1 MSTQGGKCS
10 VILTTHS
17 MEEAEALCTRI
28 GVMVNGRLCCLG
40 SGQHL
45 KHRFGN
51 GFEVNIRTTLPP
63 TETMLALAQRL
74 ATQHAVQ
81 GVPGSENPIGNF
93 LVSGSQA
100 DGAVTAKAF
109 LEWWVAEDVA
119 PVHAAR
125 VRGSCLFAGA
135 QHLAEL

>member
-28 GVMVNGRLCCLG
+28 GVMVNGSLRCLG

-51 GFEVNIRTTLPP
+51 GFEVNIRTAMPAPEKL
-63 TETMLALAQRL
+63 LLLAQRL
-74 ATQHAVQ
+74 ADHNAIAAPASQAGAPVS
-81 GVPGSENPIGNF
+81 GNPISNF
-93 LVSGSQA
+93 LVNS
-100 DGAVTAKAF
+100 
-109 LEWWVAEDVA
+109 
-119 PVHAAR
+119 AATSNLSKHY
-125 VRGSCLFAGA
+125 VITMMICES
-135 QHLAEL
+135 